1 MMMTMNLDTKRTQY
15 IDALDLMIMSVYRP
29 DSGLRGEALD
39 LGCFD
44 DLMGV
49 RDDVIDYL
57 QHRREE
63 AKRYEGLRATDG
75 EIDLWQE

>member
-1 MMMTMNLDTKRTQY
+1 METTTNTSLDTQRNQY

-44 DLMGV
+44 DLMAV

-57 QHRREE
+57 QSRREE
-63 AKRYEGLRATDG
+63 AKRYEA
-75 EIDLWQE
+75 